1 VNDIIRVAP
10 DVADALR
17 AHRPG
22 VAIESS
28 VLAQGLPIPA
38 NRDAARRM
46 LQAVRSRSVMPAIT
60 AVVAGTPVLGVTTA
74 ELERLLSREG
84 VAKAAARDLPWL
96 MAQRR
101 DGATTVAGA
110 LAIAS
115 RAGVAVL
122 ATGGI
127 GGVHRAMFDAGAVR
141 DESADLLEL
150 SRTPMIVV
158 CAGAKSILDLPGTLE
173 RLETLGIVVLGYRTA
188 EMPGFLTAQTGIPLS
203 ALAESPDEIA
213 AIYRAHRAL
222 GRPQAVVVMQPPP
235 GEHALAS
242 HVVEH
247 AVALALDHARREHV
261 QGAQVTPF
269 LLAEVERATGGAS
282 LAANLA
288 LLESNARLAADV
300 ARALAEGTERG
311 ADAS

>member
-1 VNDIIRVAP
+1 VNDVIRVAP

-17 AHRPG
+17 AHRPV
-22 VAIESS
+22 VALESS
-28 VLAQGLPIPA
+28 VLAQGLPVPA

-46 LQAVRSRSVMPAIT
+46 LLAVRSRSAVPAIT

-74 ELERLLSREG
+74 ELEKLLAREG

-115 RAGVAVL
+115 RTSVAVL

-127 GGVHRAMFDAGAVR
+127 GGVHRAMLDAGAVR
-141 DESADLLEL
+141 DESADLVEL

-188 EMPGFLTAQTGIPLS
+188 EMPGFFTAQTGIPLS
-203 ALAESPDEIA
+203 ALAESAEEIA
-213 AIYRAHRAL
+213 AIYRAHRTL
-222 GRPQAVVVMQPPP
+222 GRSQAVVVMQPPP

-242 HVVEH
+242 HIVEH
-247 AVALALDHARREHV
+247 AVALALDRARRERVH
-261 QGAQVTPF
+261 GAQVTPF
-269 LLAEVERATGGAS
+269 LLAEVEHATGGAS

>member
-1 VNDIIRVAP
+1 MNDVIRIAP

-17 AHRPG
+17 ARRPV
-22 VAIESS
+22 VALESS

-38 NRDAARRM
+38 NRDAAHRM
-46 LQAVRSRSVMPAIT
+46 LQAVRSCSAVPAIT
-60 AVVAGTPVLGVTTA
+60 AVVAGTPALGVTTA
-74 ELERLLSREG
+74 ELERLLARDA

-96 MAQRR
+96 MANRR

-110 LAIAS
+110 LAIAAG
-115 RAGVAVL
+115 AGVEVL

-141 DESADLLEL
+141 DESADLPEL

-203 ALAESPDEIA
+203 ARADTPGDVA

-235 GEHALAS
+235 AEHALAS
-242 HVVEH
+242 HIVEH
-247 AVALALDHARREHV
+247 AVELALDHARREHV

-282 LAANLA
+282 LSANLA
-288 LLESNARLAADV
+288 LLESNALLAAEV
-300 ARALAEGTERG
+300 ARALAEGTEWG
-311 ADAS
+311 TDAS

>member
-1 VNDIIRVAP
+1 MNDVIRIAP

-17 AHRPG
+17 ARRPV
-22 VAIESS
+22 VALESS

-38 NRDAARRM
+38 NRDAAHRM
-46 LQAVRSRSVMPAIT
+46 LQAVRSRSAVPAIT
-60 AVVAGTPVLGVTTA
+60 AVVAGTPALGVTTA
-74 ELERLLSREG
+74 ELERLLARDA

-96 MAQRR
+96 MANRR

-110 LAIAS
+110 LAIAAG
-115 RAGVAVL
+115 AGVEVL

-150 SRTPMIVV
+150 SRTAMIVV

-188 EMPGFLTAQTGIPLS
+188 EMPGFLTAQTGVPLS
-203 ALAESPDEIA
+203 ARADTPGDVA

-235 GEHALAS
+235 AEHALAS
-242 HVVEH
+242 HIVEH
-247 AVALALDHARREHV
+247 AVELALDHARREHV

-282 LAANLA
+282 LSANLA
-288 LLESNARLAADV
+288 LLESNALLAAEV
-300 ARALAEGTERG
+300 ARALAEGTEWG
-311 ADAS
+311 TDAS